1 MSRTSSSGW
10 LLALV
15 LSLLFSL
22 VIGLSLVWL
31 SIERTD
37 TAYSIRQ
44 IRSETERK
52 IALRNKLEV
61 ERDKLLA
68 PYELGRKAA
77 AFGMKEA
84 RPGQIRKLARPR
96 PEGE

>member
-1 MSRTSSSGW
+1 MNRASSSGW
-10 LLALV
+10 LLALII
-15 LSLLFSL
+15 SLLFSL
-22 VIGLSLVWL
+22 VIGLFLVWL

-44 IRSETERK
+44 LRGEVERRISLK
-52 IALRNKLEV
+52 NKLEV

-77 AFGMKEA
+77 AFGMHEA
-84 RPGQIRKLARPR
+84 RPGQIRKLKIPR
-96 PEGE
+96 PEED